1 MASRSGRLGGS
12 LLNSFPNKRFMKKPL
27 LVLLAFTGLSLGA
40 SAQIKALKDT
50 TISTPTIQ
58 CDMCKSRLE
67 PFLKRIDGVTF
78 VNVAVKKKQVR
89 VKYLTD
95 RTNIEM
101 IKASIANAGYDANE
115 IAANP
120 DAYKMLPKCC
130 KKPEDSGGMPKN

>member
-1 MASRSGRLGGS
+1 MKKS
-12 LLNSFPNKRFMKKPL
+12 LLAAFAFAGISF
-27 LVLLAFTGLSLGA
+27 
-40 SAQIKALKDT
+40 SAMAQTKAVKDT
-50 TISTPTIQ
+50 IISTPTIQ

-78 VNVAVKKKQVR
+78 VNVTPKKKQVR

-95 RTNIEM
+95 RTNVEM

-115 IAANP
+115 IEANP

-130 KKPEDSGGMPKN
+130 KKPESTGNTPK